1 MSKEIEVRYQLN
13 NKIELEK
20 WLNQNTELIH
30 SSHQI
35 DTYYDNKYKSF
46 IKDPEHIYDWLRIRE
61 ENDNITFNYKH
72 WLPEGEVIRTYCEEN
87 ELNISS
93 PEEMKKIL
101 CNLGFEVL
109 IVVDKVRNSWKYEE
123 YEISI
128 DTVKNLGDYI
138 EIEYKGTE
146 NTNISDI
153 IKNLNTILEKINANI
168 GEEDHGGY
176 GFKLIK
182 QKFNG

>member
-1 MSKEIEVRYQLN
+1 MICLN
-13 NKIELEK
+13 DDLVIF
-20 WLNQNTELIH
+20 
-30 SSHQI
+30 
-35 DTYYDNKYKSF
+35 DYK
-46 IKDPEHIYDWLRIRE
+46 D
-61 ENDNITFNYKH
+61 YKNNFDVV
-72 WLPEGEVIRTYCEEN
+72 E
-87 ELNISS
+87 
-93 PEEMKKIL
+93 
-101 CNLGFEVL
+101 FDVL
-109 IVVDKVRNSWKYEE
+109 IVVDKVRNSWRYED

-128 DTVKNLGDYI
+128 DTVKNFGDYI